1 MGTPQ
6 GLPGRAQRA
15 HTAFCYLVLLVLGVM
30 LGLIGSFQ
38 YSQGPVPLVAILLD
52 LAVFL
57 ACLLGGWGM
66 RSYAGGIVPAI
77 GWFVASFVLS
87 MSRANGS
94 VIITATAAGEWFL
107 YGGALAAAAGA
118 AASFVLWS
126 RARIRRR

>member
-6 GLPGRAQRA
+6 GLPGPAQRA
-15 HTAFCYLVLLVLGVM
+15 LIAACYLVLLVLGIM

-38 YSQGPVPLVAILLD
+38 YSQSPVPLVAILLD
-52 LAVFL
+52 LAIFL

-87 MSRANGS
+87 MGRANGS

-118 AASFVLWS
+118 AATFVLWS
-126 RARIRRR
+126 RAKTRRR